1 MSEKKDMNK
10 SKENLRYLLDMLCA
24 TLQIYSAYYD
34 DKLNLI
40 SSNLPWEMELSNF
53 FKLNCPHEIS
63 KSPESKM
70 PFMYIDRLHLT
81 WIIQPL
87 FNQGSLLVLGPAFES
102 DFNTSY
108 FQKQLDFKSMGIKSQ
123 MSFLKLAKDIP
134 VIPVNNLVTY
144 GNMLYYTLY
153 NEKPASSVWRPNIL
167 ADSAKGMS
175 EEPPTA
181 AQSVPASPHGSR
193 AYEVQMLNDVRTGT
207 FSKLTSPDSTIIGK
221 MALNDPL
228 RQSKNLIISQITLLT
243 RAAVDGGLDT
253 DEAYSLSDY
262 YIQQLELCDN
272 STDVFKI
279 GQTVYT
285 TFVNAVHSIKTKDY
299 SSVTKYLISYI
310 NEHIYEDISL
320 HAMAEETGYDAYYI
334 SRKFR
339 RETGEG
345 INEYILG
352 KKVEQAKLLLKTTS
366 LKINEIS
373 DRLSFSSPSYF
384 STQFRR
390 AAGVSPIEY
399 K

>member
-1 MSEKKDMNK
+1 MSEKQDKNK
-10 SKENLRYLLDMLCA
+10 TRENLRYLLDMLCA
-24 TLQIYSAYYD
+24 TMQIYSAYYD

-40 SSNLPWEMELSNF
+40 FSNLPWEMELSNF
-53 FKLNCPHEIS
+53 FKLNCPYEIS
-63 KSPESKM
+63 KNSGSNM

-87 FNQGSLLVLGPAFES
+87 FHQESLLVLGPAFES

-108 FQKQLDFKSMGIKSQ
+108 FQKQLGFKSMGIKSQ
-123 MSFLKLAKDIP
+123 ISFLKLARDIP
-134 VIPVNNLVTY
+134 VIPFNNLATY

-153 NEKPASSVWRPNIL
+153 NEKPDSSVWRLNIST
-167 ADSAKGMS
+167 DSTKEMP
-175 EEPPTA
+175 EELPIA

-193 AYEVQMLNDVRTGT
+193 TYELHMLNDVRTGT
-207 FSKLTSPDSTIIGK
+207 FSQLTSPDSTIIGK

-243 RAAVDGGLDT
+243 RAAVDGGLDA

-272 STDVFKI
+272 STDVYKI

-285 TFVNAVHSIKTKDY
+285 TFVNAVHRIKTEGY
-299 SSVTKYLISYI
+299 SSVIKYLISYI

-320 HAMAEETGYDAYYI
+320 HAMAAETGYDAYYI

-339 RETGEG
+339 RETGES
-345 INEYILG
+345 INEYILN
-352 KKVEQAKLLLKTTS
+352 KKVEQAKILLKTTS

-373 DRLSFSSPSYF
+373 DILSFSSPSYF
-384 STQFRR
+384 STQFKR
-390 AAGVSPIEY
+390 AAGVSPAEY